1 MPGRDSR
8 LDQLEDRR
16 YPLHLP
22 LRFRAYRGPTLVKS
36 GEGETLSIGVRDVL
50 FSTPEAP
57 QGGLVAQLSIDW
69 PVLLDGRTPLQLCI
83 FGEIVSCRGEQVL
96 IRIIDHELKLKPT
109 LAKGVG
115 R

>member
-1 MPGRDSR
+1 M
-8 LDQLEDRR
+8 
-16 YPLHLP
+16 
-22 LRFRAYRGPTLVKS
+22 
-36 GEGETLSIGVRDVL
+36 L
-50 FSTPEAP
+50 FSTTEVP

-96 IRIIDHELKLKPT
+96 IRIMDHELKLKPT
-109 LAKGVG
+109 LAKGLG